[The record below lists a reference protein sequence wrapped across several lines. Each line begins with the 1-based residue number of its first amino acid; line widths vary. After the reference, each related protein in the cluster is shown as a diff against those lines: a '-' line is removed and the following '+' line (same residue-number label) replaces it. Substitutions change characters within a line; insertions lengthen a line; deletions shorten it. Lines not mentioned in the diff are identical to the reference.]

1 MNIDNHDS
9 PVLLQYEDQNYND
22 ILSQLKLFMYSL
34 NQNMETVSNKLNDIE
49 ERLSLIEDRLAI
61 PENGDIM
68 TEQRNKNEDDITR
81 EEAKRMIIELFNKK
95 KELDYIEIMSSLNL
109 DLAQIV
115 EICAEL
121 ERENKIE
128 GME

>member
-1 MNIDNHDS
+1 MKN
-9 PVLLQYEDQNYND
+9 LLFAILEILRCAQNDVFELRNG
-22 ILSQLKLFMYSL
+22 ISS
-34 NQNMETVSNKLNDIE
+34 KLNDIE
-49 ERLSLIEDRLAI
+49 EKLSLIEDRLAI

-81 EEAKRMIIELFNKK
+81 EEAKLMIIELFNKK

-115 EICAEL
+115 EICEEL

-128 GME
+128 GMELRNN